1 MMKLGRWKS
10 SAFLGY
16 IHCGINAMY
25 TAFLVYLVN
34 PRHFGNDDIRRLNP
48 AALL

>member
-10 SAFLGY
+10 LAFLGY
-16 IHCGINAMY
+16 IHWAINAMD
-25 TAFLVYLVN
+25 TALVSLVN